1 MKLVQTQQDLVA
13 TTEEIRHIPWIA
25 LDTEADSMYH
35 YVEKLCLVQI
45 STDKEDYVIDPLV
58 PLDLTEFIKV
68 IEAKKILLQGAD
80 SDIRLLKRF
89 HSFSPKNVFDT
100 VIAAQILGYPKM
112 GLQDLAARHCGVH
125 LSKAEQKA
133 DWSKRPLEDSM
144 IEYAAN
150 DTHYMKPIHDA
161 MEKELIE
168 AGRLSWHTE
177 CCQKLLTYLEN
188 RKETEKNTPEWQVKG
203 SKNLSAA
210 ALTYL
215 RDFWAW
221 RDALAQC
228 KDKPPY
234 KILNTD
240 YLLEMS
246 EWAALNPGKD
256 IIEWAKAPRHIR
268 NEFRET
274 MNTIIKKASLLP
286 PTPYAYPP
294 KIKNRT
300 VWTEKDS
307 KVLDG
312 LKVFRETKSK
322 ELGIITSVLSTNA
335 VLEELVMKKPKS
347 IDDMKKLEGVMHWQ
361 AEVFGEEVLK
371 ILQGPTA

>member
-1 MKLVQTQQDLVA
+1 LKLVQTQQDLA
-13 TTEEIRHIPWIA
+13 STTEEIRSIPWIA

-35 YVEKLCLVQI
+35 YIEKLCLVQI
-45 STDKEDYVIDPLV
+45 STDMEDYVIDPLV

-68 IEAKKILLQGAD
+68 IESKKILLQGAD

-89 HSFSPKNVFDT
+89 HAFSPKNVFDT

-133 DWSKRPLEDSM
+133 DWSKRPLENSM

-150 DTHYMKPIHDA
+150 DTHYMKHIHDA

-188 RKETEKNTPEWQVKG
+188 RKEAEKNTPEWQVKG

-221 RDALAQC
+221 RDGLAQS

-256 IIEWAKAPRHIR
+256 IIEWTKAPRHIR
-268 NEFRET
+268 NEFRDT
-274 MNTIIKKASLLP
+274 MNAIIKKAATLP
-286 PTPYAYPP
+286 PTPYVYPP

-322 ELGIITSVLSTNA
+322 ELGIMTSVLSTNA
-335 VLEELVMKKPKS
+335 VLEELVVKKPKS
-347 IDDMKKLEGVMHWQ
+347 IDDMKNLDGVMHWQ